1 MSGFKSTKR
10 KFLKFFTIFIA
21 VFMSAALIFA
31 VGCSA
36 DSGDI
41 NGVEGSSSITA
52 EENNSDEGDN
62 TQEEENSDDDN
73 TQEEVET
80 DEGGIVIDT
89 TTVTSTATFYDI
101 TIDGLTVEIF
111 AVLASDNT
119 VRVAFNTCQVCNG
132 SKKAY
137 FVQSGNYMVCQNC
150 KSKISIDTV
159 GKSSNSCSPVP
170 VKAYSLSNG
179 IITVSQTYLEGNVSL
194 FKKWKDN

>member
-1 MSGFKSTKR
+1 MSGLNITQR
-10 KFLKFFTIFIA
+10 KFMKFFAVFIA
-21 VFMSAALIFA
+21 VLISAAIAFFA
-31 VGCSA
+31 GCSSG
-36 DSGDI
+36 SGDT
-41 NGVEGSSSITA
+41 NGGESSSSSNE
-52 EENNSDEGDN
+52 EENSSTDG
-62 TQEEENSDDDN
+62 TSQEEENFDDDN
-73 TQEEVET
+73 AQENGET
-80 DEGGIVIDT
+80 GEGGIVIDT
-89 TTVTSTATFYDI
+89 STVTSTATFYDT
-101 TIDGLTVEIF
+101 TINGLTVEIF

-137 FVQSGNYMVCQNC
+137 FVQSGSYMVCQNC

-170 VKAYSLSNG
+170 VKTYSLSDG